1 MFDRC
6 SWSCRLVAVA
16 VLLVSGAAAAQE
28 QGGGENQAPPPV
40 VTVAPVEERPL
51 AEETSF
57 IGRVEAIRSVDVRA
71 QVSGFIEKVAFEE
84 GALVEEGDLLV
95 TLDTRRFEAALRA
108 AEARL
113 AGAEANAGQARQT
126 LQRQEELVQ
135 RQTVSEAAFE
145 DAQAGSRSAEADV
158 AMAQAEL
165 QSARLDLD
173 DATVEAP
180 ISGKIGAALLNAG
193 AVTGPQGEPLARIVQ
208 LDPIRVVFALTE
220 GELVTLRQEGPEA
233 QGEWVLR
240 LQLPNGTTY
249 GQEGK
254 FDFIGGEIDPST
266 GTVPVRVTFANP
278 DAILLPGQFVTL
290 VASEANPEQV
300 PVVPSAALL
309 QDRDGR
315 YVFVL
320 GEDDKV
326 VRRDVRLGA
335 AMDGVVAVEEGL
347 KPGDVIVVQG
357 LQRIGDGQQVEAR
370 REDPRPDEQGSGGS
384 AGKRS

>member
-1 MFDRC
+1 MLTVAALFL
-6 SWSCRLVAVA
+6 SSAAVA
-16 VLLVSGAAAAQE
+16 QE
-28 QGGGENQAPPPV
+28 RDGDQGQAPPPV

-95 TLDTRRFEAALRA
+95 TLDTRRFEAAVRA

-145 DAQAGSRSAEADV
+145 DAQAASRSAQAEV
-158 AMAQAEL
+158 AMAEAEL
-165 QSARLDLD
+165 QSARLDLE

-180 ISGKIGAALLNAG
+180 ISGKIGAALLHAG
-193 AVTGPQGEPLARIVQ
+193 AVAGPQGEPLARIVQ

-220 GELVTLRQEGPEA
+220 GELVTLRQQGPEA

-240 LQLPNGTTY
+240 LRLPNGTTY
-249 GQEGK
+249 GQEGA

-290 VASEANPEQV
+290 VATEANPPRL

-326 VRRDVRLGA
+326 VRRNVKLGA
-335 AMDGVVAVEEGL
+335 AMDGVVAVAEGL
-347 KPGDVIVVQG
+347 KAGDVIVVQG

-370 REDPRPDEQGSGGS
+370 REDPRPDGQDSGNS